1 MSKLKIKLLELL
13 LNNIY
18 KYNKNECR
26 EKYMETVMD
35 DLYSLIK
42 WFTMQIRTVLD
53 NIYEQTN

>member
-1 MSKLKIKLLELL
+1 MEKLKIKLLELL

-18 KYNKNECR
+18 KYNENECR

-42 WFTMQIRTVLD
+42 
-53 NIYEQTN
+53 

>member
-1 MSKLKIKLLELL
+1 MENLKIKLLELL

-42 WFTMQIRTVLD
+42 
-53 NIYEQTN
+53 

>member
-1 MSKLKIKLLELL
+1 MEKLKIKLLELL

-18 KYNKNECR
+18 KYNRNECR

-42 WFTMQIRTVLD
+42 
-53 NIYEQTN
+53 

>member
-1 MSKLKIKLLELL
+1 MEKLKIKLLELL
-13 LNNIY
+13 LKNIF

-42 WFTMQIRTVLD
+42 
-53 NIYEQTN
+53 